1 MSQPTTPPLD
11 FDQVIKGNVN
21 IKKISKNKY
30 KITFT
35 NISKFLKYQT
45 WSKNILNDNENRKVY
60 YQNAKLWIQNF
71 NSFNASL
78 KASDKPLFTPTT
90 VMEIGKKKYIFVI
103 NEAKINYKSRV
114 VFKVSNEEIKLLSG
128 TSKKIHQGS
137 FHNVRFDIDDSGGGC
152 FVGGVLCRLL
162 TNGTCYCGGLVCFVA
177 GTKITLAD
185 GSNKAIENIT
195 YEDELR
201 VWDFDRGVQTSAKP
215 LWIKLPQT
223 SSIYNHAR
231 FADGTEL
238 KTLNAEKGHKVFC
251 SDTNQFEPVGLLKYG
266 ATVVKASNTT
276 TLVSSEQ
283 VRPPAPVVY
292 YNIITDYHMNMYA
305 NDVLT
310 STAFNNNL
318 YPIKDMKFEKIAR
331 IPRTYTGIPEYFIK
345 GLRLAENIT
354 HDLPNMTRFL
364 QHLDSL
370 RA

>member
-1 MSQPTTPPLD
+1 
-11 FDQVIKGNVN
+11 
-21 IKKISKNKY
+21 
-30 KITFT
+30 
-35 NISKFLKYQT
+35 
-45 WSKNILNDNENRKVY
+45 
-60 YQNAKLWIQNF
+60 
-71 NSFNASL
+71 
-78 KASDKPLFTPTT
+78 
-90 VMEIGKKKYIFVI
+90 MEIGKKKYIFVI
-103 NEAKINYKSRV
+103 NEAKINYKNRV

-128 TSKKIHQGS
+128 TSKKIPQGS
-137 FHNVRFDIDDSGGGC
+137 FHNVRFDIDDSGGTFQG
-152 FVGGVLCRLL
+152 
-162 TNGTCYCGGLVCFVA
+162 CFVA
-177 GTKITLAD
+177 GTEITLAD
-185 GSNKAIENIT
+185 GSKKAIENIT

-223 SSIYNHAR
+223 SLIYNHAR

-238 KTLNAEKGHKVFC
+238 KTLNAERGHRVFC
-251 SDTNQFEPVGLLKYG
+251 SDTNQFESVGLLKYG

-292 YNIITDYHMNMYA
+292 YNIITDYHMNVYA

-310 STAFNNNL
+310 STAFNNNI
-318 YPIKDMKFEKIAR
+318 YPIKDMKFEKVTR

-364 QHLDSL
+364 QSLDSL

>member
-1 MSQPTTPPLD
+1 MSQPITPPPSLG
-11 FDQVIKGNVN
+11 FDQVFKGNVD

-30 KITFT
+30 KITFSK
-35 NISKFLKYQT
+35 ISKFLIYQI
-45 WSKNILNDNENRKVY
+45 WSKNTLNDNENRKVY
-60 YQNAKLWIQNF
+60 YQNANLWIQNF

-78 KASDKPLFTPTT
+78 KGSDKPLFTPTT

-103 NEAKINYKSRV
+103 NEAKINYKNRV

-128 TSKKIHQGS
+128 TSKKIPQGS
-137 FHNVRFDIDDSGGGC
+137 FHNVRFDMDDLIC
-152 FVGGVLCRLL
+152 VCYDF
-162 TNGTCYCGGLVCFVA
+162 NGTCITENGPGFACNECFVA
-177 GTKITLAD
+177 GTEITLAD
-185 GSNKAIENIT
+185 GSKKAIENIT

-238 KTLNAEKGHKVFC
+238 KTLSTERGHRVFC

-266 ATVVKASNTT
+266 ATIVKASNTT
-276 TLVSSEQ
+276 TLISSEQ

-310 STAFNNNL
+310 STVFNNL

-345 GLRLAENIT
+345 GLRLAENIP
-354 HDLPNMTRFL
+354 HNLSNMTRFL
-364 QHLDSL
+364 QHFDSL

>member
-11 FDQVIKGNVN
+11 FDQVVKGNVN

-30 KITFT
+30 KITFSK
-35 NISKFLKYQT
+35 ISKFLKYQT
-45 WSKNILNDNENRKVY
+45 WSKNTLNDNENRKVY

-103 NEAKINYKSRV
+103 NEAKINYKNRV

-128 TSKKIHQGS
+128 TSKKIPQGS
-137 FHNVRFDIDDSGGGC
+137 FHNVRFDIDDSGGTFQG
-152 FVGGVLCRLL
+152 
-162 TNGTCYCGGLVCFVA
+162 CFVA
-177 GTKITLAD
+177 GTEITLAD
-185 GSNKAIENIT
+185 GSKKAIENIT

-292 YNIITDYHMNMYA
+292 YNIITDYHMNVYA

-310 STAFNNNL
+310 STAFNNNI
-318 YPIKDMKFEKIAR
+318 YPIKDMKFEKVTR

-364 QHLDSL
+364 QSLDSL

>member
-1 MSQPTTPPLD
+1 MNKISQPPLPPLD
-11 FDQVIKGNVN
+11 FDQVVKGNVN

-45 WSKNILNDNENRKVY
+45 WSKDIFNDNENRKVY

-71 NSFNASL
+71 NFFNTSL
-78 KASDKPLFTPTT
+78 KASNKPLFTPTT

-103 NEAKINYKSRV
+103 NEAKINYKIRV
-114 VFKVSNEEIKLLSG
+114 VFKVSNEEINLLSG
-128 TSKKIHQGS
+128 RTSKKIPQGS
-137 FHNVRFDIDDSGGGC
+137 FHNVRFDIDD
-152 FVGGVLCRLL
+152 L
-162 TNGTCYCGGLVCFVA
+162 TCWCVNDGACIYNPECLYCFVA
-177 GTKITLAD
+177 GTEITLAD
-185 GSNKAIENIT
+185 GSKKAIENIT

-223 SSIYNHAR
+223 GLIYNHAR

-238 KTLNAEKGHKVFC
+238 KTMNAEKGERVFC
-251 SDTNQFEPVGLLKYG
+251 SDTNQFESVGLLKYG

-310 STAFNNNL
+310 STSFNNL

-345 GLRLAENIT
+345 GLRLAENIP
-354 HDLPNMTRFL
+354 HNLSIMTRYL
-364 QHLDSL
+364 QSLDSL

>member
-11 FDQVIKGNVN
+11 FDQVVKGNVN

-30 KITFT
+30 KITFSK
-35 NISKFLKYQT
+35 ISNFLKYQT
-45 WSKNILNDNENRKVY
+45 WSKNTLNDNENRKVY

-103 NEAKINYKSRV
+103 NEAKINYKNRV

-128 TSKKIHQGS
+128 TSKKIPQGS
-137 FHNVRFDIDDSGGGC
+137 FHNVRFDIDD
-152 FVGGVLCRLL
+152 L
-162 TNGTCYCGGLVCFVA
+162 TCYCLFNGTCIYIAVDCNPCFVA
-177 GTKITLAD
+177 GTEITLAD
-185 GSNKAIENIT
+185 GSKKAIENIT

-223 SSIYNHAR
+223 SLIYNHAR

-238 KTLNAEKGHKVFC
+238 KTLNAERGHRVFC
-251 SDTNQFEPVGLLKYG
+251 SDTNQFESVGLLKYG

-292 YNIITDYHMNMYA
+292 YNIITDYHMNVYA

-310 STAFNNNL
+310 STAFNNNI
-318 YPIKDMKFEKIAR
+318 YPIKDMKFEKVTR

-364 QHLDSL
+364 QSLDSL